1 MQKAKNEDTSI
12 RVTKHIRN
20 EALDLKRMLNI
31 TSDDKRYCLEDTI
44 KYAIDFTIANDKS
57 IEKVRDQIT
66 YAVYRGRLYE

>member
-1 MQKAKNEDTSI
+1 
-12 RVTKHIRN
+12 
-20 EALDLKRMLNI
+20 MLNI